1 MAMEVNITN
10 EAYNDISK
18 VFGCAIIT
26 GIFSGIITK
35 AFGK

>member
-1 MAMEVNITN
+1 MNSTIDNIC
-10 EAYNDISK
+10 ILGFFLL
-18 VFGCAIIT
+18 VPFVIIA

>member
-1 MAMEVNITN
+1 MNSAIDNIC
-10 EAYNDISK
+10 ILGFFLL
-18 VFGCAIIT
+18 VPFAINA